1 MAVPLGELPGP
12 TVVAGIKT
20 SALPGPGLLASG
32 TPAGDKIS
40 LLIKIKTKNWTSFVF
55 MIKKRSYKENM
66 PA

>member
-40 LLIKIKTKNWTSFVF
+40 LLIKIKTKN
-55 MIKKRSYKENM
+55 
-66 PA
+66 